1 VDLLLQALIMGI
13 VQGLTEFLPVSSSG
27 HLILVPY
34 LFGWDDAF
42 ITSLAFSVMLH
53 LGTLIALLVYFRAD
67 WLRIIPA
74 GFAALRHRS
83 FAGDPDRKLAWL
95 LVAATIPAAVVGFL
109 FSDIFETTIR
119 EPALVVVTLVIG
131 GVILFVAD
139 AVGPETRR
147 VDDVTFPI
155 ATGIGAAQALALIPG
170 ISRSGISISAGRFA
184 GLDRP
189 SAARF
194 AFLMAT
200 PITAGAI
207 VFEARKLLTGE
218 AGVEVEVGAL
228 VVGLVASMIAGFAAI
243 HFMLRYLRTR
253 SLRIFVG
260 YRFAL
265 DRARWPEVAGS
276 IAGDDTLFVALPDRG
291 SLQRVKR
298 RLLRLAEGP

>member
-1 VDLLLQALIMGI
+1 MDLILQAFVMGI

-27 HLILVPY
+27 HLVIVPW

-53 LGTLIALLVYFRAD
+53 LGTLIALLAYFRAD

-74 GFAALRHRS
+74 GFATIRDRS
-83 FAGDPDRKLAWL
+83 FRGDPDRKLAWL
-95 LVAATIPAAVVGFL
+95 LVAATVPAAIVGFL
-109 FSDIFETTIR
+109 FSDFFETQVRQIG
-119 EPALVVVTLVIG
+119 LVAVTLIVG
-131 GVILFVAD
+131 GVILWIADRVGRQDKTVA
-139 AVGPETRR
+139 
-147 VDDVTFPI
+147 DVTFPI
-155 ATGIGAAQALALIPG
+155 AVGIGAAQTLALIPG
-170 ISRSGISISAGRFA
+170 ISRSGISISAGRLA

-218 AGVEVEVGAL
+218 AGVDVAIGPL
-228 VVGLVASMIAGFAAI
+228 VVGMVTSMVAGFVAI

-253 SLRIFVG
+253 SLDIFVW

-265 DRARWPEVAGS
+265 AAVV
-276 IAGDDTLFVALPDRG
+276 IVLLFVRG
-291 SLQRVKR
+291 
-298 RLLRLAEGP
+298 G